1 MKVKYY
7 KRTPLSSADEAKYG
21 ATYCQTLHELLAASD
36 VVSINCPLDNN
47 TTGLIGSAEFAAMKD
62 GAFFVNTARGP
73 IVDEN
78 ALIAALESGKITRA
92 GLDVFANEPTPN
104 PWFLQSDKVIIQP
117 HLGGLTDSA
126 FQKAERECFE
136 NIRAL
141 FTTGKANSPV
151 NVLKSKV

>member
-1 MKVKYY
+1 MKIRYHNRRRLAPEVEREYGAEY
-7 KRTPLSSADEAKYG
+7 CDSLHGLLSSSE
-21 ATYCQTLHELLAASD
+21 
-36 VVSINCPLDNN
+36 VISINCPLNHQ

-92 GLDVFANEPTPN
+92 GLDVFANEPSPN

-151 NVLKSKV
+151 NVPKSKV